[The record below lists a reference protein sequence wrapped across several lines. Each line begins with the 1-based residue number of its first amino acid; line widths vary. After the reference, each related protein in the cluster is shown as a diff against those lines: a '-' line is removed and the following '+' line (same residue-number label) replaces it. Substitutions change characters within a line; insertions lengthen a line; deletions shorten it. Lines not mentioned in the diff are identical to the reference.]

1 MDNNRIEI
9 LLTQK
14 CNHWLFFFF
23 FSAKDRSPLS
33 APGQNV
39 SIENKVDYCDCG
51 FIVVIADADKIV

>member
-14 CNHWLFFFF
+14 CNHWLFFF
-23 FSAKDRSPLS
+23 SAKDRSLLS
-33 APGQNV
+33 AQGQNV
-39 SIENKVDYCDCG
+39 SIENKVDYCDYG